1 MRSGATVAEFSVK
14 DGRKVVLRTPRW
26 EDLDELLGLINS
38 LVEEKAEIVISD
50 KLTREEEADWLASL
64 LVRLEKDQAFFLVAE
79 VDGNVVASSDL
90 HVGRGTESRAG
101 NVGIVVK
108 DGFRSMG
115 IGTRMMQAIVKF
127 ARKRGLRVLVLS
139 VFATNERAIHVYGK
153 VGFVKCGRI
162 PGKHFHRGKYVDEII
177 MAASLK

>member
-1 MRSGATVAEFSVK
+1 MRSGTTVAEFSVK
-14 DGRKVVLRTPRW
+14 DGQKVVLRTPRW

-50 KLTREEEADWLASL
+50 KLTREEEADWLADL

-79 VDGNVVASSDL
+79 VNGRVVASSDL
-90 HVGRGTESRAG
+90 HVGRGTEVRAG

-108 DGFRSMG
+108 DGFRGVG
-115 IGTRMMQAIVKF
+115 IGTRMMQTIVGVG
-127 ARKRGLRVLVLS
+127 RKRGLRVLVLS
-139 VFATNERAIHVYGK
+139 VFATNERAIHVYEK
-153 VGFVKCGRI
+153 VGFVKCGRV
-162 PGKHFHRGKYVDEII
+162 PGKHLHKGKYVDEVI